1 MCPTPPH
8 ASQFSSFAL
17 KPRPPQP
24 DWPRVLTE
32 WCVVRALDAAGFPES
47 LGHTDEVRAA
57 FVSEVCTYLRA
68 RTLEIPE
75 AKAEE
80 HGWTAAERVIAQT
93 FGCEYDQAQSA
104 HESSREDYF
113 KALRQ
118 RKAAG
123 GDLTAETP
131 ELIALQARMQR
142 GEERLEELR
151 REAEPAAGA
160 ARRRAMRA
168 YWFANASRRIPEDI
182 FMDAPRDG
190 VIADLPWRF
199 PTWWG
204 GFVQKL
210 GHFYTRCDPAYA
222 RLLQELPRLR
232 AQAEQPRQVFVFS
245 ALVRQWRETNAERFG
260 LLNDIHYPVVEQRA
274 WVKYLTVQEW
284 FDARARGYKHDPGVR
299 QSAAERLYE
308 ALDKSP
314 PDPRRTYWN
323 N

>member
-1 MCPTPPH
+1 
-8 ASQFSSFAL
+8 L
-17 KPRPPQP
+17 
-24 DWPRVLTE
+24 E
-32 WCVVRALDAAGFPES
+32 AAGFPES

-57 FVSEVCTYLRA
+57 FVSEVCTHLRA

-80 HGWTAAERVIAQT
+80 HGWTAAEQVVAQT
-93 FGCEYDQAQSA
+93 FGSEYHQTQKAQ
-104 HESSREDYF
+104 ESSRDDYF

-118 RKAAG
+118 WKAAAG
-123 GDLTAETP
+123 ELTVETP
-131 ELIALQARMQR
+131 ELIAREARMR
-142 GEERLEELR
+142 RDEERLEELR

-160 ARRRAMRA
+160 ARRRAMRT
-168 YWFANASRRIPEDI
+168 YWCANASRRIPEDI
-182 FMDAPRDG
+182 FMDAPSG
-190 VIADLPWRF
+190 GAIADLPWRF

-222 RLLQELPRLR
+222 RLLQELPHLR
-232 AQAEQPRQVFVFS
+232 AQAERPRQVFVFS
-245 ALVRQWRETNAERFG
+245 ALVRQWREANAERFG

-274 WVKYLTVQEW
+274 WAKYVNVQEW
-284 FDARARGYKHDPGVR
+284 FDARARGYKRDPDVR
-299 QSAAERLYE
+299 QSAAERLYA

-314 PDPRRTYWN
+314 PDPRQTYWN